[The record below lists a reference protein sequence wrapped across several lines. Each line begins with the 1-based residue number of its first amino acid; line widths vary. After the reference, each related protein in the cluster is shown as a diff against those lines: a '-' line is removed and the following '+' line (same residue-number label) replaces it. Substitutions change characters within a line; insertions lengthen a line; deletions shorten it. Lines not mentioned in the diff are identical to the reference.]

1 MLQIY
6 LEKNVKGKLRGA
18 EYIVAV
24 PTNITK
30 VEKKAFSDIFYKSK
44 LKPKSVL
51 LCEKPIADA
60 VGFGLDVSEPTG
72 IMIVDI
78 GADTTEISV
87 ISLGGLVLSDLLH
100 YGGNKID
107 ESIITY
113 VKRKY
118 NLVIGQKT
126 AQAMKERLG
135 SGVPGKTETMG
146 VVGRDVV
153 SGLPVEIEMSAA
165 VVYEAIK
172 DHLGTICNAIKMILE
187 KTPPELSA
195 DIIDHGITLTGGG
208 GLLHGL
214 VHPEGGHILL
224 IRHPKDTYEGKCP
237 FHKNCVEGLAAGPS
251 IEARWGKKAAEL
263 ADRDE
268 VWEMEAYYIAQ
279 AITDYILSYS
289 PQKIILWGGVMHQEK
304 LFGMVRKEVL
314 NLLNG
319 YVAHETITE
328 HIDQYIVPP
337 ALGEDPGIM
346 GAIKLGLDALG

>member
-1 MLQIY
+1 MLIGGIEAGGTKMVCAVGDENGVVKDRVSFPTRQPKETFEDIIGY
-6 LEKNVKGKLRGA
+6 YKNWDIKALGIGCFGPLDLDKKSATYG
-18 EYIVAV
+18 Y
-24 PTNITK
+24 ITK
-30 VEKKAFSDIFYKSK
+30 TPKAGWENCDIVGAFKEA
-44 LKPKSVL
+44 LGVP
-51 LCEKPIADA
+51 
-60 VGFGLDVSEPTG
+60 VGFDTDVNGAVLGEVTWGAAKGLDSAIYITIGTG
-72 IMIVDI
+72 V
-78 GADTTEISV
+78 GV
-87 ISLGGLVLSDLLH
+87 GV
-100 YGGNKID
+100 
-107 ESIITY
+107 Y
-113 VKRKY
+113 V
-118 NLVIGQKT
+118 N
-126 AQAMKERLG
+126 
-135 SGVPGKTETMG
+135 
-146 VVGRDVV
+146 
-153 SGLPVEIEMSAA
+153 
-165 VVYEAIK
+165 
-172 DHLGTICNAIKMILE
+172 
-187 KTPPELSA
+187 
-195 DIIDHGITLTGGG
+195 G

-279 AITDYILSYS
+279 AITDYIFSYS

-319 YVAHETITE
+319 YVAHEMITE

>member
-1 MLQIY
+1 MLIGGI
-6 LEKNVKGKLRGA
+6 EAGGTKMVCAVGDENGVVKDRTSF
-18 EYIVAV
+18 
-24 PTNITK
+24 PTRQPEETFADMIAYYRNWDIQALGIGCFGPLDLNRQSRTYGYITK
-30 VEKKAFSDIFYKSK
+30 TPKPGWGNCDIVGAFK
-44 LKPKSVL
+44 
-51 LCEKPIADA
+51 DA
-60 VGFGLDVSEPTG
+60 LGVPVGFDTDVNGAVLGEVTWGAAKGLDSAIYITIGTG
-72 IMIVDI
+72 V
-78 GADTTEISV
+78 GV
-87 ISLGGLVLSDLLH
+87 GV
-100 YGGNKID
+100 
-107 ESIITY
+107 Y
-113 VKRKY
+113 V
-118 NLVIGQKT
+118 N
-126 AQAMKERLG
+126 
-135 SGVPGKTETMG
+135 
-146 VVGRDVV
+146 
-153 SGLPVEIEMSAA
+153 
-165 VVYEAIK
+165 
-172 DHLGTICNAIKMILE
+172 
-187 KTPPELSA
+187 
-195 DIIDHGITLTGGG
+195 G

-279 AITDYILSYS
+279 AITDYIFSYS

>member
-1 MLQIY
+1 MLIGGI
-6 LEKNVKGKLRGA
+6 EAGGTKMVCAVGDENGVVKDRTSF
-18 EYIVAV
+18 
-24 PTNITK
+24 PTRQPEETFADMIAYYRNWDIQALGIGCFGPLDLNRQSRTYGYITK
-30 VEKKAFSDIFYKSK
+30 TPKPGWGNCDIVGAFK
-44 LKPKSVL
+44 
-51 LCEKPIADA
+51 DA
-60 VGFGLDVSEPTG
+60 LGVPVGFDTDVNGAVLGEVTWGAAKGLDSAIYITIGTG
-72 IMIVDI
+72 V
-78 GADTTEISV
+78 GV
-87 ISLGGLVLSDLLH
+87 GV
-100 YGGNKID
+100 
-107 ESIITY
+107 Y
-113 VKRKY
+113 V
-118 NLVIGQKT
+118 N
-126 AQAMKERLG
+126 
-135 SGVPGKTETMG
+135 
-146 VVGRDVV
+146 
-153 SGLPVEIEMSAA
+153 
-165 VVYEAIK
+165 
-172 DHLGTICNAIKMILE
+172 
-187 KTPPELSA
+187 
-195 DIIDHGITLTGGG
+195 G

-279 AITDYILSYS
+279 AFTDYIFSYS

-319 YVAHETITE
+319 YVAHEMITE

>member
-1 MLQIY
+1 MLIGGI
-6 LEKNVKGKLRGA
+6 EAGGTKMVC
-18 EYIVAV
+18 AV
-24 PTNITK
+24 GDENGVIKDRTSFPTRQPEETFADMIAYYRNWDIQALGIGCFGPLDLNRQSRTYGYITK
-30 VEKKAFSDIFYKSK
+30 TPKPGWGNCDIVGAFK
-44 LKPKSVL
+44 
-51 LCEKPIADA
+51 DA
-60 VGFGLDVSEPTG
+60 LGVPVGFDTDVNGAVLGEVTWGAAKGLDSAIYITIGTG
-72 IMIVDI
+72 V
-78 GADTTEISV
+78 GV
-87 ISLGGLVLSDLLH
+87 GV
-100 YGGNKID
+100 
-107 ESIITY
+107 Y
-113 VKRKY
+113 V
-118 NLVIGQKT
+118 N
-126 AQAMKERLG
+126 
-135 SGVPGKTETMG
+135 
-146 VVGRDVV
+146 
-153 SGLPVEIEMSAA
+153 
-165 VVYEAIK
+165 
-172 DHLGTICNAIKMILE
+172 
-187 KTPPELSA
+187 
-195 DIIDHGITLTGGG
+195 G

>member
-1 MLQIY
+1 MLIGGIEAGGTKMVCAVGDENGVIKDRTSFPTRQPEETFADMIAY
-6 LEKNVKGKLRGA
+6 YKNWDIQALGIGCFGPVDLNRQSRTYG
-18 EYIVAV
+18 Y
-24 PTNITK
+24 ITK
-30 VEKKAFSDIFYKSK
+30 TPKPGWGNCDIVGAFK
-44 LKPKSVL
+44 
-51 LCEKPIADA
+51 DA
-60 VGFGLDVSEPTG
+60 LGVPVGFDTDVNGAVLGEVTWGAAKGLDSAIYITIGTG
-72 IMIVDI
+72 V
-78 GADTTEISV
+78 GV
-87 ISLGGLVLSDLLH
+87 GV
-100 YGGNKID
+100 
-107 ESIITY
+107 Y
-113 VKRKY
+113 V
-118 NLVIGQKT
+118 N
-126 AQAMKERLG
+126 
-135 SGVPGKTETMG
+135 
-146 VVGRDVV
+146 
-153 SGLPVEIEMSAA
+153 
-165 VVYEAIK
+165 
-172 DHLGTICNAIKMILE
+172 
-187 KTPPELSA
+187 
-195 DIIDHGITLTGGG
+195 G

>member
-1 MLQIY
+1 MLIGGI
-6 LEKNVKGKLRGA
+6 EAGGTKMVC
-18 EYIVAV
+18 AV
-24 PTNITK
+24 GDENGVIKDRTSFPTRQPGETFADMIAYYRNWDIQALGIGCFGPLDLNRQSRTYGYITK
-30 VEKKAFSDIFYKSK
+30 TPKPGWGNCDIVGAFK
-44 LKPKSVL
+44 
-51 LCEKPIADA
+51 DA
-60 VGFGLDVSEPTG
+60 LGVPVGFDTDVNGAVLGEVTWGAAKGLDSAIYITIGTG
-72 IMIVDI
+72 V
-78 GADTTEISV
+78 GV
-87 ISLGGLVLSDLLH
+87 GV
-100 YGGNKID
+100 
-107 ESIITY
+107 Y
-113 VKRKY
+113 V
-118 NLVIGQKT
+118 N
-126 AQAMKERLG
+126 
-135 SGVPGKTETMG
+135 
-146 VVGRDVV
+146 
-153 SGLPVEIEMSAA
+153 
-165 VVYEAIK
+165 
-172 DHLGTICNAIKMILE
+172 
-187 KTPPELSA
+187 
-195 DIIDHGITLTGGG
+195 G

-279 AITDYILSYS
+279 AITDYIFSYS

-319 YVAHETITE
+319 YVAHEMITE

>member
-1 MLQIY
+1 MLIGGI
-6 LEKNVKGKLRGA
+6 EAGGTKMVCAVGDENGVVKDRTSF
-18 EYIVAV
+18 
-24 PTNITK
+24 PTRQPEETFADMIAYYRNWDIQALGIGCFGPLDLNRQSRTYGYITK
-30 VEKKAFSDIFYKSK
+30 TPQPGWGNCDIVGAFK
-44 LKPKSVL
+44 
-51 LCEKPIADA
+51 DA
-60 VGFGLDVSEPTG
+60 LGVPVGFDTDVNGAVLGEVTWGAAKGLDSAIYITIGTG
-72 IMIVDI
+72 V
-78 GADTTEISV
+78 GV
-87 ISLGGLVLSDLLH
+87 GV
-100 YGGNKID
+100 
-107 ESIITY
+107 Y
-113 VKRKY
+113 V
-118 NLVIGQKT
+118 N
-126 AQAMKERLG
+126 
-135 SGVPGKTETMG
+135 
-146 VVGRDVV
+146 
-153 SGLPVEIEMSAA
+153 
-165 VVYEAIK
+165 
-172 DHLGTICNAIKMILE
+172 
-187 KTPPELSA
+187 
-195 DIIDHGITLTGGG
+195 G

-337 ALGEDPGIM
+337 TLGEDPGIM

>member
-1 MLQIY
+1 MLIGGI
-6 LEKNVKGKLRGA
+6 EAGGTKMVC
-18 EYIVAV
+18 AV
-24 PTNITK
+24 GDENGVIKDRTSFPTRQPEETFADMIAYYRNWDIQALGIGCFGPLDLNRQSRTYGYITK
-30 VEKKAFSDIFYKSK
+30 TPKPGWGNCDIVGAFK
-44 LKPKSVL
+44 
-51 LCEKPIADA
+51 DA
-60 VGFGLDVSEPTG
+60 LGVPVGFDTDVNGAVLGEVTWGAAKGLDSAIYITIGTG
-72 IMIVDI
+72 V
-78 GADTTEISV
+78 GV
-87 ISLGGLVLSDLLH
+87 GV
-100 YGGNKID
+100 
-107 ESIITY
+107 Y
-113 VKRKY
+113 V
-118 NLVIGQKT
+118 N
-126 AQAMKERLG
+126 
-135 SGVPGKTETMG
+135 
-146 VVGRDVV
+146 
-153 SGLPVEIEMSAA
+153 
-165 VVYEAIK
+165 
-172 DHLGTICNAIKMILE
+172 
-187 KTPPELSA
+187 
-195 DIIDHGITLTGGG
+195 G

-279 AITDYILSYS
+279 AITDYIFSYS

-319 YVAHETITE
+319 YVAHEMITE

>member
-1 MLQIY
+1 MVCAVGDENGVIKDRTSFPTRQPEETFADMIAY
-6 LEKNVKGKLRGA
+6 YKNWDIQALGIGCFGPVDLNRQSRTYG
-18 EYIVAV
+18 Y
-24 PTNITK
+24 ITK
-30 VEKKAFSDIFYKSK
+30 TPKPGWGNCDIVGAFK
-44 LKPKSVL
+44 
-51 LCEKPIADA
+51 DA
-60 VGFGLDVSEPTG
+60 LGVPVGFDTDVNGAVLGEVTWGAAKGLDSAIYITIGTG
-72 IMIVDI
+72 V
-78 GADTTEISV
+78 GV
-87 ISLGGLVLSDLLH
+87 GV
-100 YGGNKID
+100 
-107 ESIITY
+107 Y
-113 VKRKY
+113 V
-118 NLVIGQKT
+118 N
-126 AQAMKERLG
+126 
-135 SGVPGKTETMG
+135 
-146 VVGRDVV
+146 
-153 SGLPVEIEMSAA
+153 
-165 VVYEAIK
+165 
-172 DHLGTICNAIKMILE
+172 
-187 KTPPELSA
+187 
-195 DIIDHGITLTGGG
+195 G

-268 VWEMEAYYIAQ
+268 VWDMEAYYIAQ

-319 YVAHETITE
+319 YVAHEMITE

>member
-1 MLQIY
+1 MLIGGI
-6 LEKNVKGKLRGA
+6 EAGGTKMVCAVGDENGVVKDRTSF
-18 EYIVAV
+18 
-24 PTNITK
+24 PTRQPEETFADMIAYYRNWDIQALGIGCFGPLDLNRQSRTYGYITK
-30 VEKKAFSDIFYKSK
+30 TPKPGWGNCDIVGAFK
-44 LKPKSVL
+44 
-51 LCEKPIADA
+51 DA
-60 VGFGLDVSEPTG
+60 LGVPVGFDTDVNGAVLGEVTWGAAKGLDSAIYITIGTG
-72 IMIVDI
+72 AGV
-78 GADTTEISV
+78 GV
-87 ISLGGLVLSDLLH
+87 
-100 YGGNKID
+100 
-107 ESIITY
+107 Y
-113 VKRKY
+113 V
-118 NLVIGQKT
+118 N
-126 AQAMKERLG
+126 
-135 SGVPGKTETMG
+135 
-146 VVGRDVV
+146 
-153 SGLPVEIEMSAA
+153 
-165 VVYEAIK
+165 
-172 DHLGTICNAIKMILE
+172 
-187 KTPPELSA
+187 
-195 DIIDHGITLTGGG
+195 G